1 MTLTAETH
9 QELDNAE
16 TVAQIMRK
24 LEEIA
29 PALQAEA
36 AATEEGQKLTER
48 AIELLVDAGVTRVFL
63 PKELGG
69 MGLFPGEAL
78 PILDRVAQIDGSI
91 GWVNTIF
98 AAGGH
103 MIDYLEYEPA
113 RAIIDSGEPLF
124 GAVSNGAASAV
135 AVDGGWKLTGSY
147 RYASGSKH
155 ARFIFAP
162 AQKIV
167 DDEPV
172 GGPPAMFAIPTS
184 EIKYG
189 GGWDTIGLRGTGSVD
204 FTFTDVFVPA
214 DHEAVVLGSPILG
227 GDEALGGVGLLI
239 PLMHLGFATGITRR
253 ILDDAAANAN
263 RPPSRPGARRQA
275 DSDKFRMEYAQQ
287 EMIARAAKALV
298 AEVLKDIDDTLR
310 DGCGL
315 SRSQTS
321 ALMGAN
327 IHAHDV
333 ARSVAEWAYRRGGGI
348 TLRAGDAQR
357 AIRDALAGVQHFIVD
372 DSHMVNVGWEMLGAP
387 GNYIW
392 MGPTFGPIPGTE

>member
-1 MTLTAETH
+1 MSLISEPQTLEST
-9 QELDNAE
+9 QS
-16 TVAQIMRK
+16 VAQTMRK
-24 LEEIA
+24 LESVA
-29 PALQAEA
+29 TALAAEA
-36 AATEEGQKLTER
+36 AETEAQQKLTDR
-48 AIELLVDAGVTRVFL
+48 AIELLIEAGVTRVFL

-78 PILDRVAQIDGSI
+78 PILDRVARIDGSI

-113 RAIIDSGEPLF
+113 REIIDSGEPLF
-124 GAVSNGAASAV
+124 GAVSNGAATAV
-135 AVDGGWKLTGSY
+135 AVDGGWSLTGSY

-155 ARFIFAP
+155 ARFIFTP
-162 AQKIV
+162 AQKLV
-167 DDEPV
+167 DGEPV
-172 GGPPAMFAIPTS
+172 QGPPAMFAVPTS
-184 EIKYG
+184 EISYG
-189 GGWDTIGLRGTGSVD
+189 EGWDTIGLRGTGSVD

-214 DHEAVVLGSPILG
+214 AHEAVVLGAPILG

-263 RPPSRPGARRQA
+263 RPPSRPGAKRQA
-275 DSDKFRMEYAQQ
+275 DNDRFRIEYAQL
-287 EMIARAAKALV
+287 EMKARAARALV
-298 AEVLKDIDDTLR
+298 TEVLADIDDTLR
-310 DGCGL
+310 EGCGL
-315 SRSQTS
+315 SREQTS
-321 ALMGAN
+321 MLMGAN
-327 IHAHDV
+327 IHTHDI
-333 ARSVAEWAYRRGGGI
+333 AREVAEWAYRRGGGT

-372 DSHMVNVGWEMLGAP
+372 DSHMSNVGWDLLGAP
-387 GNYIW
+387 DNYIW

>member
-1 MTLTAETH
+1 MTLTAEPQH
-9 QELDNAE
+9 HLDNAE
-16 TVAQIMRK
+16 IVAAIMRK
-24 LEEIA
+24 LESVA
-29 PALQAEA
+29 DDLKAEA
-36 AATEEGQKLTER
+36 AETEETQKLTDR
-48 AIELLVDAGVTRVFL
+48 AIELLLETGVTRVFL

-69 MGLFPGEAL
+69 LGLFPGEAL

-103 MIDYLEYEPA
+103 MIDYLEYDPA

-124 GAVSNGAASAV
+124 GAVSNGAATAV
-135 AVDGGWKLTGSY
+135 AVEGGWKLTGSY

-155 ARFIFAP
+155 TRFIFTP
-162 AQKIV
+162 ARKIV
-167 DDEPV
+167 NGEPV
-172 GGPPAMFAIPTS
+172 EGPPAMFAVPTS
-184 EIKYG
+184 EIAYG

-214 DHEAVVLGSPILG
+214 AHEAVVLGAPILG

-253 ILDDAAANAN
+253 ILDDAASNAS

-275 DSDKFRMEYAQQ
+275 DSDRFRTEYAQQ
-287 EMIARAAKALV
+287 EMKAQAARALV
-298 AEVLKDIDDTLR
+298 TEVLADIDDTLR
-310 DGCGL
+310 EGCGL
-315 SRSQTS
+315 SRTQTS
-321 ALMGAN
+321 MLMGAN

-333 ARSVAEWAYRRGGGI
+333 AREIAEWAYRRGGGI
-348 TLRAGDAQR
+348 TLRAGDTQR

-372 DSHMVNVGWEMLGAP
+372 DSHMVNVGWDLLGAP
-387 GNYIW
+387 ANYIW